1 MRDVNTPRPP
11 DVGSIA
17 TDADAFEVFYRENLE
32 TVRRFVARRVAD
44 PHLAADL
51 TAEIF
56 LAALD
61 SASSYRPDRGVPA
74 AWLIGV
80 ARHVVASEFRR
91 QSRDRA
97 VVSRISG
104 RRLLD
109 ADSLARIEE
118 RIDAERTARRLYDAL
133 ASLPRRDRALMEL
146 VALDG
151 LSITDAAAVLGVKPG
166 TARVRLHRSRAR
178 IQSQLQPLAQEVIS

>member
-1 MRDVNTPRPP
+1 MRVVKKPEGP
-11 DVGSIA
+11 DVGAIA

-56 LAALD
+56 LAAVD
-61 SASSYRPDRGVPA
+61 SASSYRPDRGVPV

-80 ARHVVASEFRR
+80 ARHVVATEFRR

-97 VVSRISG
+97 VVGRISG

-109 ADSLARIEE
+109 ADSLGRIEE
-118 RIDAERTARRLYDAL
+118 RIDAERMARKLYNVLAAL
-133 ASLPRRDRALMEL
+133 PHRDRALMEL

-151 LSITDAAAVLGVKPG
+151 LSITEAAAVLGVKPG

-178 IQSQLQPLAQEVIS
+178 IKSQLRPLAQEVIS

>member
-1 MRDVNTPRPP
+1 MRDVNTR
-11 DVGSIA
+11 VGSGVASIA
-17 TDADAFEVFYRENLE
+17 VDADALEVFYREHLE

-74 AWLIGV
+74 GRLVGGAPT
-80 ARHVVASEFRR
+80 VVVGEFRR
-91 QSRDRA
+91 QARDRA
-97 VVSRISG
+97 VQRRIAG

-109 ADSLARIEE
+109 PDSLARI
-118 RIDAERTARRLYDAL
+118 
-133 ASLPRRDRALMEL
+133 
-146 VALDG
+146 
-151 LSITDAAAVLGVKPG
+151 
-166 TARVRLHRSRAR
+166 
-178 IQSQLQPLAQEVIS
+178 

>member
-1 MRDVNTPRPP
+1 MSDVNIPDRH

-17 TDADAFEVFYRENLE
+17 ADADAFEAFYREHLE
-32 TVRRFVARRVAD
+32 TVRRFVARRVSD

-56 LAALD
+56 LAAVD
-61 SASSYRPDRGVPA
+61 SAASYRPDRGVPA

-80 ARHVVASEFRR
+80 SRHVIANEFRR

-97 VVSRISG
+97 VASRISG

-109 ADSLARIEE
+109 TDSLVRIEE
-118 RIDAERTARRLYDAL
+118 RIDAERQARQLYEAL
-133 ASLPRRDRALMEL
+133 ASLPDRDRALMEL

-151 LSITDAAAVLGVKPG
+151 LSITEAAAVLGVKPG

-178 IQSQLQPLAQEVIS
+178 IQTQFPPFVQEVIS